1 MQVSTRLKSS
11 NRAIFS
17 LACPESTVARRTA
30 WTPPFFSAVWRLFRK
45 IVLLRYSP
53 RVGDRV
59 ELKDVQIQH
68 ATAKFYA
75 IMRIGKGST
84 IAEYTVAIGCGLLCK
99 QLLCQQPHNNYIHS
113 SRPLLFPPPLTILA
127 TSLIEFSSKIVIL
140 LEMLQS

>member
-1 MQVSTRLKSS
+1 MQVSTKLQSS

-17 LACPESTVARRTA
+17 LARLESTVARRAA
-30 WTPPFFSAVWRLFRK
+30 WIFPFFSAVWRLFRK

-68 ATAKFYA
+68 AMAKFYA
-75 IMRIGKGST
+75 KMNVGKGSA
-84 IAEYTVAIGCGLLCK
+84 IGMLAEYTVAIGCGLSCK

-113 SRPLLFPPPLTILA
+113 SRTVASCVHP
-127 TSLIEFSSKIVIL
+127 
-140 LEMLQS
+140 